1 MSYLDLISFGPG
13 GWANLLLAATA
24 VTLSV
29 ALGGFLLGS
38 VIGTF
43 VAWARLSRNAKI
55 RFVGSSYTTVF
66 RGVPDLLV
74 IYLLY
79 FGGSAALTAIG
90 KALGAGGFVGMP
102 TYLTGVLA
110 IGILSAAYQAEVFRG
125 AFLALAP
132 GEVEAGKAVGMSGFL
147 LFRRI
152 IAPQVLRYALPG
164 LGNTWQ
170 LALKE
175 TALISVV
182 GLVELVRQAQ
192 IAAGST
198 RRPFEFFIT
207 AAALYLCITFFSSLL
222 FRRAEQHSARKMGA
236 AL

>member
-1 MSYLDLISFGPG
+1 MSYFELISFGPDGWG
-13 GWANLLLAATA
+13 GLLLAAA
-24 VTLSV
+24 GITLSV

-38 VIGTF
+38 VLGTI
-43 VAWARLSRNAKI
+43 VAGARLSRH
-55 RFVGSSYTTVF
+55 RFLRVLGSAYTTVF

-79 FGGSAALTAIG
+79 FGGSAVLTAIG
-90 KALGAGGFVGMP
+90 TAMGASGFVGMP
-102 TYLTGVLA
+102 TFLTGIVA

-125 AFLALAP
+125 AFLALVP
-132 GEVEAGKAVGMSGFL
+132 GEIEAGRAVGMSGFL

-192 IAAGST
+192 IGAGST

-207 AAALYLCITFFSSLL
+207 AGILYLCISFFSSVL
-222 FRRAEQHSARKMGA
+222 FERLERRSARKMGS

>member
-1 MSYLDLISFGPG
+1 M
-13 GWANLLLAATA
+13 
-24 VTLSV
+24 
-29 ALGGFLLGS
+29 
-38 VIGTF
+38 
-43 VAWARLSRNAKI
+43 
-55 RFVGSSYTTVF
+55 
-66 RGVPDLLV
+66 
-74 IYLLY
+74 
-79 FGGSAALTAIG
+79 
-90 KALGAGGFVGMP
+90 
-102 TYLTGVLA
+102 
-110 IGILSAAYQAEVFRG
+110 
-125 AFLALAP
+125 
-132 GEVEAGKAVGMSGFL
+132 
-147 LFRRI
+147 
-152 IAPQVLRYALPG
+152 PG

>member
-1 MSYLDLISFGPG
+1 MSYLDLISFGPD
-13 GWANLLLAATA
+13 GWAKLLLAATA
-24 VTLSV
+24 TTLSV

-38 VIGTF
+38 VFGTF
-43 VAWARLSRNAKI
+43 VAWSRLSRSRAL
-55 RFVGSSYTTVF
+55 RLVGTTYTTVF

-90 KALGAGGFVGMP
+90 KTLGASGFVGMP

-125 AFLALAP
+125 AFLAVAP
-132 GEVEAGKAVGMSGFL
+132 GEVAAGRAVGMSGLL

-222 FRRAEQHSARKMGA
+222 FRQAERHSERKMGA